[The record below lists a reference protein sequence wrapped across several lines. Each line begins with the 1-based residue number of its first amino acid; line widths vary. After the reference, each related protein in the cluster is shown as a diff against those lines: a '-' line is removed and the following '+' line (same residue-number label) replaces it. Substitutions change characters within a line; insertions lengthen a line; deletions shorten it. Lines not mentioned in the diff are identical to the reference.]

1 MLGKVT
7 EEIMAQSRR
16 KMHKK
21 LPKLEPRT
29 VMSPDSKPLSFTFTP
44 AMVEAAKGPYT
55 DIDREHELRLGR
67 PMKPSERLLRIA
79 INDAH
84 PTEFITAIE
93 VSEDNSTATMYR

>member
-1 MLGKVT
+1 
-7 EEIMAQSRR
+7 MAQSRR

-21 LPKLEPRT
+21 LPKLEPLT
-29 VMSPDSKPLSFTFTP
+29 VMSPDSKPLSFTFT
-44 AMVEAAKGPYT
+44 MVEGAKGPYT

-79 INDAH
+79 LNDAH
-84 PTEFITAIE
+84 PTEFIKAIE